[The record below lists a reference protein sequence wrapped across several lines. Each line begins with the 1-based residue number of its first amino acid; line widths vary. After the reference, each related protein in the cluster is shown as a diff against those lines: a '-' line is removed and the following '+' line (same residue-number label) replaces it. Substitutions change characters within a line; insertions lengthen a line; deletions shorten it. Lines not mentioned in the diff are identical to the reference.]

1 MSKKTVKYIKLI
13 YGIVL
18 SALLI
23 ITGALLM
30 VACINVYK
38 IGNRPFTPE
47 NISAEFKKISI
58 FIWLTLDATVGG
70 IILKL
75 GLPSDESKLK
85 ASKDEKKT
93 LSRLMQRLNEE
104 SCDEH
109 KLAQIKK
116 EKKLRVILRTVAI
129 ALCALTALPA
139 VIYSLIFSN
148 FSADYNASVISACLL
163 VLPCAFISMGI
174 CIALVY
180 LESASLKRQ
189 SGCVKAALAES
200 NGNFRART
208 DDKPRS
214 YPKAVTAVR
223 IALAALALAL
233 ITAGILNGGMAD
245 VLSKAVNICTECIGL
260 G

>member
-23 ITGALLM
+23 ITGVLLM

-47 NISAEFKKISI
+47 NISAEFQKISI

-93 LSRLMQRLNEE
+93 LSRLMQRLNQE

-116 EKKLRVILRTVAI
+116 EKKLRVILRTTAI
-129 ALCALTALPA
+129 ALCILSALPA
-139 VIYSLIFSN
+139 VIYSLNFSN

-189 SGCVKAALAES
+189 SGYVKAALAES
-200 NGNFRART
+200 NGSFRART
-208 DDKPRS
+208 DDKLRS
-214 YPKAVTAVR
+214 YPRAVTAVR
-223 IALAALALAL
+223 IALAVLALAL